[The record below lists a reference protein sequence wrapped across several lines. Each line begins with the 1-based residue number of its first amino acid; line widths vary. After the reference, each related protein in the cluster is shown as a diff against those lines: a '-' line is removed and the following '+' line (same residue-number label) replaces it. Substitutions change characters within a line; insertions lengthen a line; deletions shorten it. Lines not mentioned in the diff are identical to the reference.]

1 MPTHNSSYQNSSYQS
16 IEKAIRYLAQEH
28 DTAPS
33 LSETAKLIG
42 LSDSH
47 FQRLFSEWAG
57 VSPKK
62 FLQYLGKERAKAAL
76 RTSKSVLETSLDLGL
91 SGPGR
96 LHDLMVSCEAMTPGE
111 IKAKAANLNI
121 GYGVAT
127 SPFGAA
133 FIAWTPR
140 GICHFSFIDSA
151 DQNKIQDTLSELQLA
166 WSGAHFS
173 HQEAEAKSYSER
185 VFSSLM
191 PSPQA
196 SSLQVKPRPLHL
208 ILRGTNFQLKVWEA
222 LLSVKSGQLVS
233 YSQLASLSG
242 SPKAS
247 RAVGS
252 ALAKNTI
259 AYLIPCHR
267 VIRET
272 GEIGQF
278 RWGSQRK
285 ELMQAWEAS
294 HNESNQ

>member
-1 MPTHNSSYQNSSYQS
+1 MSTTTPAQNSNYQN
-16 IEKAIRYLAQEH
+16 IERAIRYLAREH
-28 DTAPS
+28 DTPPS
-33 LSETAKLIG
+33 LSETAQLIG

-57 VSPKK
+57 VSPKR

-96 LHDLMVSCEAMTPGE
+96 LHDLMVTCEAMTPGE
-111 IKAKAANLNI
+111 IKTKAADLNI
-121 GYGVAT
+121 GYGVSA
-127 SPFGAA
+127 SPFGEA

-151 DQNKIQDTLSELQLA
+151 DQDRNNQNKIQDTLNELRLA
-166 WSGAHFS
+166 WPGAHFS
-173 HQEAEAKSYSER
+173 HQKAEAKSYTER
-185 VFSSLM
+185 VFSSLAL
-191 PSPQA
+191 SPEE
-196 SSLQVKPRPLHL
+196 KPRPLHL